1 MNRRNWL
8 VASAAVTGSALIMR
22 TQQRKYSRDLRPKR
36 SRVAIL
42 HTDEYSDKLDELVY
56 DGLRLFN
63 LDVRGKSVLLKPNI
77 VEYIPGKPV
86 NTDTQLIG
94 AAAEGFLR
102 LGAGSVT
109 VGEGPGHQRDTELLV
124 YETAVRYHFIHALG
138 LLAIGVLLRSLDGGL
153 LRWSATLVLAGI
165 ILFSGSLY
173 WLTFGA
179 PRFVG
184 IITPL
189 GGLALIA
196 GWILFATTMWRQ

>member
-1 MNRRNWL
+1 MDARRTL
-8 VASAAVTGSALIMR
+8 AIAGALIALA
-22 TQQRKYSRDLRPKR
+22 T
-36 SRVAIL
+36 A
-42 HTDEYSDKLDELVY
+42 
-56 DGLRLFN
+56 
-63 LDVRGKSVLLKPNI
+63 
-77 VEYIPGKPV
+77 
-86 NTDTQLIG
+86 
-94 AAAEGFLR
+94 
-102 LGAGSVT
+102 LGAFGAHALKAHLS
-109 VGEGPGHQRDTELLV
+109 QDKLLV

-196 GWILFATTMWRQ
+196 GWIAFATTMWRQ